1 MRDILSHPWCT
12 RVLTPPENGPKRSKT
27 VQNGPKR
34 SKTVL
39 DQVSAEATL
48 ASNGSR
54 ITSKTVVDRVQN
66 LVFARRVLS
75 TLDISPLKT
84 LNVVLATRLPNL
96 SCWSWYEENL
106 FAKQPILAKQIR
118 VFAWWQTLQLSKVW
132 VHKNRKICVTPDV
145 TADWCRE
152 LKQQTDLHSDWIVA
166 DGLQHTV
173 TYFNDVT
180 TVSCNDSNLH
190 WPPQSAHIF
199 SRA

>member
-1 MRDILSHPWCT
+1 MRTFFLIHG
-12 RVLTPPENGPKRSKT
+12 VLVFWRHQKTVQNGPKRSKTVQNGPKRSKTVQNGPKRSKTVQNGPKRSKNGPKRSKT

-54 ITSKTVVDRVQN
+54 ITSKTVVDRIQN
-66 LVFARRVLS
+66 LVFAQRVLS

-106 FAKQPILAKQIR
+106 CAKRPILAKQIL
-118 VFAWWQTLQLSKVW
+118 VFVWWQTLQLSKVW
-132 VHKNRKICVTPDV
+132 VHKKRKICVTPDV
-145 TADWCRE
+145 TDWCRE
-152 LKQQTDLHSDWIVA
+152 LK
-166 DGLQHTV
+166 
-173 TYFNDVT
+173 
-180 TVSCNDSNLH
+180 
-190 WPPQSAHIF
+190 
-199 SRA
+199 